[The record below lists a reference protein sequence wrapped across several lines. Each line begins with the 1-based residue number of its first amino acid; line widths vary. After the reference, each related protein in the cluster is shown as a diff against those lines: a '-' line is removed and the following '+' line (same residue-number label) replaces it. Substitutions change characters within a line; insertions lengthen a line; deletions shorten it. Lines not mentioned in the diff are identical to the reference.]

1 MDGTNA
7 RLGHSMDTL
16 GKRIEVMRKK
26 TEISLLQNELHN
38 LESELRAMESG
49 DERSEG
55 EHSSEDQR
63 GAERPRRHLPDI
75 PRGRRDHVTFS
86 EPPMLNIYDESSI
99 VGAVGDAADTGPR
112 PLTST
117 PAVPTPNRPDKAQE
131 ISSKLAAKAG
141 VKLKPATFDGMT
153 TKHIL
158 MLVLK

>member
-26 TEISLLQNELHN
+26 TEILLQNELHT
-38 LESELRAMESG
+38 LESELCAMEAG
-49 DERSEG
+49 DERVDTG

-99 VGAVGDAADTGPR
+99 VGVEGGAADTGSR

-117 PAVPTPNRPDKAQE
+117 PVVPTPNQPDKAQE
-131 ISSKLAAKAG
+131 ISSKLADKAAFKQ
-141 VKLKPATFDGMT
+141 V
-153 TKHIL
+153 
-158 MLVLK
+158 